1 MKGLGPREQERLIQ
15 EDTLDVGVA
24 YRVSLL
30 FLQSPVLGEVC
41 VPLSK
46 ATPTGNCTNLL
57 SVEHLLDEP
66 PVQVLPKECVDL
78 AAHRSKA
85 NKQASLVERKVCFI
99 SNAGSW
105 GRGRVADICPKADSP
120 PPGNQLGKSSYRQSV
135 GGRAICRNSTVISD
149 SHLQIGHQWSD
160 QRHLGCSRC
169 S

>member
-66 PVQVLPKECVDL
+66 LVQVLP
-78 AAHRSKA
+78 R
-85 NKQASLVERKVCFI
+85 VC
-99 SNAGSW
+99 GS
-105 GRGRVADICPKADSP
+105 
-120 PPGNQLGKSSYRQSV
+120 
-135 GGRAICRNSTVISD
+135 
-149 SHLQIGHQWSD
+149 
-160 QRHLGCSRC
+160 GCSLLK
-169 S
+169 SQ